1 MDDADIAT
9 PDASRSFWKSF
20 GPGLMWAGTAI
31 GVSHLVQSTRAGA
44 SAGFA
49 FAGVIFFALLL
60 KFPFFDFAPRYSAA
74 TGMSL
79 VEGYKRVGRWALW
92 LYFLIVVTTVV
103 PTVSAIVL
111 LNSFLLQFAFG
122 LSGSTMPIVVALF
135 VVIGGLL
142 WVGHFKLLDLSMKLV
157 LLVLSVCTLI
167 GAAMVLPRVSFA
179 TFSLSPLPLR
189 ESVVPYAFLLAL
201 AGWMPSDIAVSV
213 YASLWTLA
221 KDESTGGR
229 TSVRN
234 ARLDFLIGYVGT
246 AILAFAFLTLGAGVM
261 FGSGVAL
268 SDSGGVFATQL
279 VNLYSSTLG
288 TWIRPIM
295 MVSAVTAIFST
306 SLGVLDG
313 FPRVLE
319 RCWNVLR
326 TDDMRAVG
334 RIPSGRPVLGVVRA
348 DRAAVDRAA
357 QCLRGQDDDDD
368 RLRDDDGV
376 PDGARAGL
384 HQPAGDPL
392 ARRARRAPPGPGDA
406 RARLDGARRA
416 HRDRRRVHRVPA
428 VLIGGARAC
437 ATRRR
442 RISIG
447 SSAN

>member
-1 MDDADIAT
+1 MNDADIAT

-60 KFPFFDFAPRYSAA
+60 KYPFFDFAPRYSAA

-179 TFSLSPLPLR
+179 TFSLSPLPLQ

-334 RIPSGRPVLGVVRA
+334 RIPSGRPYWVSFVLIALLSIVLLSAFVGKMTTMIDFATTMAFLTAPVLGYINLRA
-348 DRAAVDRAA
+348 IRSHD
-357 QCLRGQDDDDD
+357 
-368 RLRDDDGV
+368 V
-376 PDGARAGL
+376 PAE
-384 HQPAGDPL
+384 HH
-392 ARRARRAPPGPGDA
+392 PGPAMLALAWTG
-406 RARLDGARRA
+406 L
-416 HRDRRRVHRVPA
+416 VVLTVTA
-428 VLIGGARAC
+428 VVFIVFQLF
-437 ATRRR
+437 
-442 RISIG
+442 
-447 SSAN
+447 